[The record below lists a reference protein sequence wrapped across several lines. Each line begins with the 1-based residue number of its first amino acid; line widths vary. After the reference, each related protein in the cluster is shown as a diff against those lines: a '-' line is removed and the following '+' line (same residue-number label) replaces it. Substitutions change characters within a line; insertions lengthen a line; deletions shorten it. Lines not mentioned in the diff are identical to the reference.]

1 MNKRKIIITGAL
13 LAVLLVVGCCTLKT
27 LLKADLPDS
36 IDTANKLYHNLDL
49 KGAERVLRRILAAP
63 EGQSKS
69 KAEALIMQ
77 ARLAWKFHKDSEKA
91 RELLRQAED
100 LNVEDKEYGILA
112 LLSRVERE
120 SGEFQE
126 ALTTASRAIELAAS
140 ERQWVGARSLWAQ
153 VIWEQSLARI
163 EKNQPFDRPL
173 VEQGVVTLKEV
184 LRKVPGYPA
193 PSRILLGLALLA
205 REGEA
210 AFTGWK
216 SYFNIVE
223 DDPPK
228 EILAGPYDR
237 LSKVLPG
244 WRGRSPSRQEGL
256 VLIRGLGDSRFY
268 GYGKLVKQLFF
279 RDDPFSDE
287 PDVRDMLLYADTVDS
302 FKKSADEY
310 YRMLSLGD
318 KDEVAFER
326 SLLKDSERLWLALS
340 FEGERP
346 DFSLEN
352 FRRETKKRFGA
363 HIILGGTG
371 NYRGKVLIMGHL
383 IDKQRRRIEQYGFES
398 EFGYLLYDMM
408 VSNGYSSW
416 FWDGTANIGGWATA
430 TDMAAVRVGT
440 IEKFYR
446 MWWMVND
453 DAERQTTEQYIA
465 DRLQEEELAVS
476 KSISAPLN
484 ALSRRMRFKG
494 VKAMIDGLKNS
505 GLDGQD
511 LAMAFIRRCNQSHLE
526 SSIFAHEGRHSIDQ
540 KFFADDFNGWSS
552 SEKEFRAKLSE
563 ITFSSDPYL
572 TLGRLMAQSVS
583 GSGHGKAN
591 LKIRKVLLKWMK
603 EHVNEIENID
613 ADRPLL
619 VQAHLLTADQIKRCF
634 TAADPL
640 ARKSK

>member
-1 MNKRKIIITGAL
+1 MNRKKIIITVAVL
-13 LAVLLVVGCCTLKT
+13 TVLLVVGCCALKT
-27 LLKADLPDS
+27 LLKADLPDN
-36 IDTANKLYHNLDL
+36 IDTANQLYHNLDL

-77 ARLAWKFHKDSEKA
+77 ARLAWKFHKDSKKA
-91 RELLRQAED
+91 GELLRQAED

-126 ALTTASRAIELAAS
+126 ALTTASRAVELAAS

-205 REGEA
+205 RDGEA

-228 EILAGPYDR
+228 GILAGPYDR
-237 LSKVLPG
+237 LGKVLPG

-256 VLIRGLGDSRFY
+256 MLIRGLGDSRFY

-287 PDVRDMLLYADTVDS
+287 PDVRDMLLYADMIDS
-302 FKKSADEY
+302 FKMSADEY
-310 YRMLSLGD
+310 YRMIALGK
-318 KDEVAFER
+318 KDENAFQS
-326 SLLKDSERLWLALS
+326 SLLKDAERLWPALS
-340 FEGERP
+340 FAGERP
-346 DFSLEN
+346 DFSIEN
-352 FRRETKKRFGA
+352 FGAEMKKRFGA
-363 HIILGGTG
+363 HIILGWTG

-383 IDKQRRRIEQYGFES
+383 IDEQRRRIEQYGFES

-416 FWDGTANIGGWATA
+416 FWDGKASIGGWATA
-430 TDMAAVRVGT
+430 TEMAAVRVGT

-446 MWWMVND
+446 MWWMVNE
-453 DAERQTTEQYIA
+453 DAERQKTEQYIA
-465 DRLQEEELAVS
+465 DRLQEEELAIS
-476 KSISAPLN
+476 KSTSAPLN
-484 ALSRRMRFKG
+484 ALSRRMRFKAIE
-494 VKAMIDGLKNS
+494 AMVDGLKDS
-505 GLDGQD
+505 GLETQD
-511 LAMAFIRRCNQSHLE
+511 LTMAFIRRCNQSQLE
-526 SSIFAHEGRHSIDQ
+526 RSIFAHEGRHSIDK
-540 KFFADDFNGWSS
+540 KFFADDSNRWSY
-552 SEKEFRAKLSE
+552 SEWEFRAKLSE
-563 ITFSSDPYL
+563 ITFARDPYL
-572 TLGRLMAQSVS
+572 ALGELLGRSVG
-583 GSGHGKAN
+583 GSQHGKAN
-591 LKIRKVLLKWMK
+591 LRIRKVLLKWMK
-603 EHVNEIENID
+603 EHRNEIKDID

-619 VQAHLLTADQIKRCF
+619 VQAHLLTDDQIKHCF